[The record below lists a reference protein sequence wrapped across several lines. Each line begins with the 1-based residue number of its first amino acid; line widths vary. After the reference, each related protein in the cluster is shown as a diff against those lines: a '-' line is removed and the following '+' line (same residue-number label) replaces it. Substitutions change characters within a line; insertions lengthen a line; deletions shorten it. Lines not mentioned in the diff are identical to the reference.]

1 MTLSQAAPAPGWYP
15 DPAGSGGVRW
25 WDGMGW
31 TEHVALPEPE
41 PEPEEAEVYYLDAPK
56 LEKPTLAD
64 DGLLHPRSKDLVFE
78 GSPRGAVETP
88 AERARLT
95 VEKLMGLE
103 GAQLAGAVAVTLLC
117 WFTAIQSILHPGG
130 YGTGIKLGLG
140 VSLGILIP
148 LSIRILM
155 KVQARTAFWYHWCAS
170 RGFEPGAADSPGKIL
185 PGLLDRSPLIGG
197 LSDRTFEHVARRKVV
212 GRETIVGS
220 LLRRAELPPDAEYG
234 EQPTFWRMGIA
245 VMPMPEAAAARW
257 KGASIRADHYAQRPI
272 LLRAMIGGL
281 IAPGFAECRA
291 HLATNP
297 EQDPRML
304 QLLVDTR
311 MDQYL
316 AERPMDVDIIGDLLV
331 VTRDGA
337 PDAMETLDEL
347 VRDTLLLHELLV
359 AEHELPV
366 VVEEPKVAMP
376 PSDEP
381 VIDLTREG
389 WGEGD
394 DVQYYE
400 AA

>member
-1 MTLSQAAPAPGWYP
+1 MTLSQATPAPGWYP

-41 PEPEEAEVYYLDAPK
+41 PEEAEVFYLDAPR

-64 DGLLHPRSKDLVFE
+64 DGLLHPRSKDVVFE
-78 GSPRGAVETP
+78 GAPRGAVETP
-88 AERARLT
+88 EQRARLT
-95 VEKLMGLE
+95 VEKLTSLE
-103 GAQLAGAVAVTLLC
+103 GAQLAGAAAVTLLC
-117 WFTAIQSILHPGG
+117 WFTAIQAILNPGG

-148 LSIRILM
+148 LAVRILIR
-155 KVQARTAFWYHWCAS
+155 VQARTAFWYHWCAS
-170 RGFEPGAADSPGKIL
+170 RGFEPGAADGPDRIL
-185 PGLLDRSPLIGG
+185 PGLLDRSPLVGR
-197 LSDRTFEHVARRKVV
+197 LSDRTFERVARRRVV
-212 GRETIVGS
+212 GREAIVGS
-220 LLRRAELPPDAEYG
+220 LLRRAELPPDAEFG
-234 EQPTFWRMGIA
+234 EQPTFWRMGVA
-245 VMPMPEAAAARW
+245 VMPMPEPAAARW

-291 HLATNP
+291 HIATDP
-297 EQDPRML
+297 EQDQRML

-316 AERPMDVDIIGDLLV
+316 AEHPMDVDIIGDLLV

-337 PDAMETLDEL
+337 PDDMDSLDEL
-347 VRDTLLLHELLV
+347 VRDSLLLHELLV
-359 AEHELPV
+359 AEHEMPV
-366 VVEEPKVAMP
+366 VVDEPKVAMP
-376 PSDEP
+376 PDEEP

-394 DVQYYE
+394 DVQRYE